1 MPGIGTSAGNARAD
15 KLQMREA
22 KRERGRA
29 IDDRERAI
37 WGASQQDWDPE
48 LVSEH
53 IGPYQRSRSPVA
65 DAFLESLL
73 TGDNPAAVQGTR
85 NQAPQM
91 KARAQQ
97 RFNANTGGWDALRQ
111 RQAQMQQSTPWE
123 IKPFDRQV
131 STPDM
136 SNEAWTAQRAGGLA
150 PAETKQLLRDGFKFN
165 EFGEFMN
172 KSSGKIA
179 QGAMKNNAADANS
192 PQARQY
198 MRGLA
203 RTRAEGVPLQ
213 DAIARGTEY
222 LMARGA
228 E

>member
-1 MPGIGTSAGNARAD
+1 MGLINAMTGAYSAKQQERSGKTAARDA
-15 KLQMREA
+15 RED
-22 KRERGRA
+22 RERGV
-29 IDDRERAI
+29 
-37 WGASQQDWDPE
+37 WMASQQDWTPE
-48 LVSEH
+48 YASDH
-53 IGPYQRSRSPVA
+53 IGTYQRSQSPVA
-65 DAFLESLL
+65 DAFLQSLL
-73 TGDNPAAVQGTR
+73 SGDNPSAVQGTR

-97 RFNANTGGWDALRQ
+97 RFDRNTGGWDALRA
-111 RQAQMQQSTPWE
+111 RQAEMQASTPWE
-123 IKPFDRQV
+123 VTPITRQI
-131 STPDM
+131 SSPDM
-136 SNEAWTAQRAGGLA
+136 SSEAWAAQKAGGLS
-150 PAETKQLLRDGFKFN
+150 PEEMKQLLRDGFKFN
-165 EFGEFMN
+165 EFGEFKN
-172 KSSGKIA
+172 KSSGKVA

-192 PQARQY
+192 PGARQY